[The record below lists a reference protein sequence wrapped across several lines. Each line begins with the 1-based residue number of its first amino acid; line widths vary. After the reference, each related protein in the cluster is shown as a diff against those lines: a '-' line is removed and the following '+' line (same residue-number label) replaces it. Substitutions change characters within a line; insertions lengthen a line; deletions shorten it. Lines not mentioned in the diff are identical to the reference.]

1 MMNGTMVTLVG
12 VAVSQVRYATT
23 VGGVPVAHFR
33 LAATERRFDR
43 PRQVWVEGDTSY
55 FTVWAWRSLAEN
67 ALTSIGCGDPLLV
80 TGRMRVRE
88 WERPDGQSKG
98 VSAEIEATA
107 LGHDL
112 ARGTTVFRRTL
123 RGRPELV
130 ASTSERA
137 RITERRRG
145 EAPGDAPP
153 AAERG
158 HGGRG
163 SDQGPIGE
171 SKITEGRVAQGR
183 VTEGRVTEGRV
194 TEGRVTEGRV
204 LALASA
210 PSACAA
216 LSAVDADSGA
226 GPQAG
231 RAAGGEAAAAPGSA

>member
-80 TGRMRVRE
+80 TGRMRIRE
-88 WERPDGQSKG
+88 WERPNGQSKG

-130 ASTSERA
+130 ASTSERSRVA
-137 RITERRRG
+137 EQRRTAHRMER
-145 EAPGDAPP
+145 PP
-153 AAERG
+153 AADSGDRG
-158 HGGRG
+158 DRG
-163 SDQGPIGE
+163 PESLDRSD
-171 SKITEGRVAQGR
+171 T
-183 VTEGRVTEGRV
+183 VTAPAA
-194 TEGRVTEGRV
+194 EGRV
-204 LALASA
+204 LALAS
-210 PSACAA
+210 
-216 LSAVDADSGA
+216 D
-226 GPQAG
+226 
-231 RAAGGEAAAAPGSA
+231 AAASQGLA

>member
-130 ASTSERA
+130 ASASERN
-137 RITERRRG
+137 RIAEQRRAPARG
-145 EAPGDAPP
+145 ERPP
-153 AAERG
+153 AAEG
-158 HGGRG
+158 TAVGKAEGSGVGSGVGKVVGEAGG
-163 SDQGPIGE
+163 
-171 SKITEGRVAQGR
+171 K
-183 VTEGRVTEGRV
+183 
-194 TEGRVTEGRV
+194 V
-204 LALASA
+204 LALAAAPKA
-210 PSACAA
+210 PSAASAA
-216 LSAVDADSGA
+216 SAGSA
-226 GPQAG
+226 GSAMAEEAKG
-231 RAAGGEAAAAPGSA
+231 RSVAAAAAPPGPA

>member
-1 MMNGTMVTLVG
+1 MNGTLVTLVG

-88 WERPDGQSKG
+88 WERPEGQGKG

-112 ARGTTVFRRTL
+112 ARGTTVFRKTL

-130 ASTSERA
+130 AST
-137 RITERRRG
+137 
-145 EAPGDAPP
+145 
-153 AAERG
+153 AERG
-158 HGGRG
+158 RIAEQRRAAARAERNAGEGVG
-163 SDQGPIGE
+163 EAAGP
-171 SKITEGRVAQGR
+171 
-183 VTEGRVTEGRV
+183 
-194 TEGRVTEGRV
+194 GRV
-204 LALASA
+204 LALA
-210 PSACAA
+210 AA
-216 LSAVDADSGA
+216 RPAREGSGEA
-226 GPQAG
+226 GQAGATAEGLALGSGPQSD
-231 RAAGGEAAAAPGSA
+231 SA

>member
-88 WERPDGQSKG
+88 WERTDGRPKG

-123 RGRPELV
+123 RCRPELV
-130 ASTSERA
+130 ASASERN
-137 RITERRRG
+137 RINEQRRG
-145 EAPGDAPP
+145 LARAERPPASERGAEAGGDAE
-153 AAERG
+153 A
-158 HGGRG
+158 
-163 SDQGPIGE
+163 
-171 SKITEGRVAQGR
+171 
-183 VTEGRVTEGRV
+183 
-194 TEGRVTEGRV
+194 RV
-204 LALASA
+204 LTLASA
-210 PSACAA
+210 PSA
-216 LSAVDADSGA
+216 G
-226 GPQAG
+226 
-231 RAAGGEAAAAPGSA
+231 AGGEAGAPPGSA

>member
-67 ALTSIGCGDPLLV
+67 ALTSVGCGDPLLV
-80 TGRMRVRE
+80 TGRMRIRE
-88 WERPDGQSKG
+88 WERGEGQSKG
-98 VSAEIEATA
+98 ISAEIEATA

-123 RGRPELV
+123 RARPELV
-130 ASTSERA
+130 GSASERSGGV
-137 RITERRRG
+137 ERRRA
-145 EAPGDAPP
+145 APR
-153 AAERG
+153 AERASTTERG
-158 HGGRG
+158 SEGRG
-163 SDQGPIGE
+163 ASERSVP
-171 SKITEGRVAQGR
+171 
-183 VTEGRVTEGRV
+183 
-194 TEGRVTEGRV
+194 EGRV

-210 PSACAA
+210 PSI
-216 LSAVDADSGA
+216 DA
-226 GPQAG
+226 
-231 RAAGGEAAAAPGSA
+231 AAGTAPEASGELLAHPGSA

>member
-80 TGRMRVRE
+80 TGRMRIRE
-88 WERPDGQSKG
+88 WERPDGQPKG

-130 ASTSERA
+130 ASASERN
-137 RITERRRG
+137 RIAEQRRTSIRG
-145 EAPGDAPP
+145 ERPP
-153 AAERG
+153 AAEREQRG
-158 HGGRG
+158 EGEPRAERG
-163 SDQGPIGE
+163 SE
-171 SKITEGRVAQGR
+171 SIQSRDPSATLATAAVPEGK
-183 VTEGRVTEGRV
+183 
-194 TEGRVTEGRV
+194 V
-204 LALASA
+204 LVLASA
-210 PSACAA
+210 CQAA
-216 LSAVDADSGA
+216 PAREPAPA
-226 GPQAG
+226 EATAG
-231 RAAGGEAAAAPGSA
+231 RGAAAASTPPGPA

>member
-1 MMNGTMVTLVG
+1 MMNGTLVTLVG

-88 WERPDGQSKG
+88 WERTDGRPKG

-130 ASTSERA
+130 GSASERN
-137 RITERRRG
+137 RIAEQRRGPGRPAERPSERPSAGTERRASD
-145 EAPGDAPP
+145 E
-153 AAERG
+153 
-158 HGGRG
+158 GG
-163 SDQGPIGE
+163 
-171 SKITEGRVAQGR
+171 
-183 VTEGRVTEGRV
+183 VTEAK
-194 TEGRVTEGRV
+194 V

-210 PSACAA
+210 ASAPS
-216 LSAVDADSGA
+216 V
-226 GPQAG
+226 
-231 RAAGGEAAAAPGSA
+231 GEAGAPPGSA